1 MNVLLIVLGVIAI
14 AGGVAVVFHSKESK
28 SVRGG
33 VLGAFVLILG
43 LFGFLFGLSF
53 KMVPTGYTGVKV
65 SFGHVSGEV
74 LPEGFNFKKPFVE
87 HIKLISNKQCD
98 KEVEAQIWG
107 ETSEKTPVYAK
118 GITVSYRVSSER
130 SAWVLANISNPDD
143 LVSQTVVTSSVKSA
157 MAELGAEEVTVRSK
171 VEPLVREKLSQSVD
185 EKYGNG
191 TVEIVK
197 VIIDQMDFE
206 DSYNEAIAKRSIAK
220 QVQATQEIENNFEVN
235 EINRKAYEKCKRYA
249 DSFPIMLPDKDERGN
264 VIPPQKERNGLFIL
278 AKIKNS
284 FESNENATE
293 AEIMRLYEEIP
304 LLVIDDIGSEQPTEW
319 GITRIYAIIN
329 ARYEAYMPTIVTT
342 NYTADDL
349 IRRMTPS
356 FGGKLGDMR
365 NAEKTLDRL
374 REMCVGIEMC
384 WESWRTK

>member
-1 MNVLLIVLGVIAI
+1 MNVLLIILGVIAI
-14 AGGVAVVFHSKESK
+14 AGGVAIVFHSKESK

-33 VLGAFVLILG
+33 VFGAFVLILG

-65 SFGHVSGEV
+65 SFGQVSGEV
-74 LPEGFNFKKPFVE
+74 LTEGFNFKKPFVE
-87 HIKLISNKQCD
+87 HIKLISNKQRD
-98 KEVEAQIWG
+98 KEVKAQIWG

-143 LVSQTVVTSSVKSA
+143 LISQTVVASSVKSA

-220 QVQATQEIENNFEVN
+220 QVQATQEIENNTAIAKAEADKKVAIANAEVKAEAIRIAAKAEAEAN
-235 EINRKAYEKCKRYA
+235 ELLTNSLNDNIIKLKFYEKWNGV
-249 DSFPIMLPDKDERGN
+249 LPTVMGEGTVITDVRGN
-264 VIPPQKERNGLFIL
+264 
-278 AKIKNS
+278 
-284 FESNENATE
+284 
-293 AEIMRLYEEIP
+293 
-304 LLVIDDIGSEQPTEW
+304 
-319 GITRIYAIIN
+319 
-329 ARYEAYMPTIVTT
+329 
-342 NYTADDL
+342 
-349 IRRMTPS
+349 
-356 FGGKLGDMR
+356 
-365 NAEKTLDRL
+365 
-374 REMCVGIEMC
+374 
-384 WESWRTK
+384 